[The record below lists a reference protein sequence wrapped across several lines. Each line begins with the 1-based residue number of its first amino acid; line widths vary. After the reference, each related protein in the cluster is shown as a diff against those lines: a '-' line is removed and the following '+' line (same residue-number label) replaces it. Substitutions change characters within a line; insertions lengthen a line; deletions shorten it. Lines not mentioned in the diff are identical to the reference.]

1 MIIAMA
7 GLPGTGK
14 SAIASRLRTELPAV
28 VLDKDRIRAALFP
41 PGHIEYSMEQDDFCM
56 EIMLTTAAYLLGK
69 DRGQHVILDGR
80 TFSRQYQ
87 TVTLDM
93 FAARHNVPLKI
104 VECVCSDEV
113 ARQRLTQDVADG
125 MHLAGNRDFSLYLAI
140 KARYEPI
147 REPKLV
153 VNTENDLDACVAQ
166 SLGYLHEEST
176 AAPAA
181 EPFTRGFNG
190 EHPNDSADIM
200 R

>member
-14 SAIASRLRTELPAV
+14 SAIAARLRQELPAA
-28 VLDKDRIRAALFP
+28 VLDKDRIRAALFAP
-41 PGHIEYSMEQDDFCM
+41 EHIEYSTEQDDFCM

-69 DRGQHVILDGR
+69 GRGQHVILDGR

-87 TVTLDM
+87 IVALDR
-93 FAARHNVPLKI
+93 FAAGHDVPLKI

-113 ARQRLTQDVADG
+113 ARQRLAQDVADG
-125 MHLAGNRDFSLYLAI
+125 MHPAGNRDFSLYLAI

-153 VNTENDLDACVAQ
+153 VNTENDLDTCVGQCLAH
-166 SLGYLHEEST
+166 LREGGT

-181 EPFTRGFNG
+181 
-190 EHPNDSADIM
+190 
-200 R
+200 